1 MTSIL
6 DRSDADESDKVRLY
20 NQALLRYND
29 MTKARAAKPIP
40 VVVAV
45 KKEAAATMTTMPTT
59 ALVVE
64 PTDIVGTLPKT
75 LQMKGRQ
82 LLSRLSAVTWNE
94 RGELIH
100 KGVAIRGSNAVDLIH
115 DLLRNRKTP
124 DPVGWQQFANQ
135 MRAANIPMELVGN
148 VTRRLYLQK
157 KRGKRTPQKRKPTS
171 PETPMS
177 EWETLYISYLNAIAE
192 SIAFDRYVSTT
203 VLHFRRSHRRL
214 RHRCR
219 RRLVTVTV
227 GTRTLVM
234 ERRRSKLHRHYYD
247 PKRVGSYGGVAALQ
261 RVVPAERAVERW
273 LSTQD
278 AYTLHKPVRR
288 HFKHRCVVVGGP
300 NQQWQAD
307 LVDMS
312 RLKTAND
319 GTTFLLTVIDV
330 FSKRAWCIPL
340 KSKSAASLV
349 AAFRR
354 LLNDVNNNN
363 RPTTLQTDKGSEF
376 LNRPLQR
383 LLKEY
388 GVHHFATHNEEMKA
402 SIVERFNRSL
412 KMRMWR
418 YFTKKQTI
426 RYVDAL
432 QDFVRSYND
441 SYHRSIGMAPSAVNG
456 ANQETV
462 WQRLDGHDGG
472 GTPKYRV
479 GDRVRI
485 SKAKRHFEK
494 GYMANWTEELFTI
507 VDAHRSYPPVYRL
520 VDWHGDSLD
529 GTFYEPE
536 LQKVIVS
543 ADKTYRVEAELRRR
557 NYGREVLV
565 KWFGYPQSFN
575 SWIDARTLTSY
586 T

>member
-1 MTSIL
+1 M
-6 DRSDADESDKVRLY
+6 
-20 NQALLRYND
+20 
-29 MTKARAAKPIP
+29 
-40 VVVAV
+40 
-45 KKEAAATMTTMPTT
+45 
-59 ALVVE
+59 
-64 PTDIVGTLPKT
+64 
-75 LQMKGRQ
+75 
-82 LLSRLSAVTWNE
+82 
-94 RGELIH
+94 
-100 KGVAIRGSNAVDLIH
+100 
-115 DLLRNRKTP
+115 
-124 DPVGWQQFANQ
+124 
-135 MRAANIPMELVGN
+135 
-148 VTRRLYLQK
+148 
-157 KRGKRTPQKRKPTS
+157 
-171 PETPMS
+171 
-177 EWETLYISYLNAIAE
+177 SYLNAIAE
-192 SIAFDRYVSTT
+192 SIAFDQYVSTT

-219 RRLVTVTV
+219 RRRLVAVTV
-227 GTRTLVM
+227 GTRTLVSGWM

-261 RVVPAERAVERW
+261 RVVPAERDVERW
-273 LSTQD
+273 LATQD

-288 HFKHRCVVVGGP
+288 HFKRRCVVVGGP

-354 LLNDVNNNN
+354 LLNDVN
-363 RPTTLQTDKGSEF
+363 RPTTLQTDKGSAF

-388 GVHHFATHNEEMKA
+388 GVHHFATHNEETKA

-412 KMRMWR
+412 KTRMWR

-432 QDFVRSYND
+432 QDFVRSCND
-441 SYHRSIGMAPSAVNG
+441 SYHRSIGMAPSAVTG

-462 WQRLDGHDGG
+462 WQRLYGHDGG

-494 GYMANWTEELFTI
+494 CYMANWTEELFTI
-507 VDAHRSYPPVYRL
+507 VDAHRSDPPVYRL

-557 NYGREVLV
+557 NNGREVLV
-565 KWFGYPQSFN
+565 KWFGYPESFN

>member
-1 MTSIL
+1 
-6 DRSDADESDKVRLY
+6 
-20 NQALLRYND
+20 
-29 MTKARAAKPIP
+29 
-40 VVVAV
+40 
-45 KKEAAATMTTMPTT
+45 
-59 ALVVE
+59 
-64 PTDIVGTLPKT
+64 
-75 LQMKGRQ
+75 
-82 LLSRLSAVTWNE
+82 
-94 RGELIH
+94 
-100 KGVAIRGSNAVDLIH
+100 
-115 DLLRNRKTP
+115 
-124 DPVGWQQFANQ
+124 
-135 MRAANIPMELVGN
+135 
-148 VTRRLYLQK
+148 
-157 KRGKRTPQKRKPTS
+157 
-171 PETPMS
+171 
-177 EWETLYISYLNAIAE
+177 
-192 SIAFDRYVSTT
+192 
-203 VLHFRRSHRRL
+203 
-214 RHRCR
+214 
-219 RRLVTVTV
+219 
-227 GTRTLVM
+227 M

-247 PKRVGSYGGVAALQ
+247 PKRVGSYGGVAALR
-261 RVVPAERAVERW
+261 RVVPAERDVERW

-278 AYTLHKPVRR
+278 AYTLHKPVSR
-288 HFKHRCVVVGGP
+288 HFKRRCVVVGGP

-354 LLNDVNNNN
+354 LLNDVNNN

-388 GVHHFATHNEEMKA
+388 GVHHFATHNEETKA
-402 SIVERFNRSL
+402 SVVERFNRSL
-412 KMRMWR
+412 KTRMWR

-456 ANQETV
+456 TNQETV
-462 WQRLDGHDGG
+462 WQRLYGHDGG

-507 VDAHRSYPPVYRL
+507 VEAHRSDPPVYRL

-557 NYGREVLV
+557 NNGREVLV
-565 KWFGYPQSFN
+565 KWFGYPESFN